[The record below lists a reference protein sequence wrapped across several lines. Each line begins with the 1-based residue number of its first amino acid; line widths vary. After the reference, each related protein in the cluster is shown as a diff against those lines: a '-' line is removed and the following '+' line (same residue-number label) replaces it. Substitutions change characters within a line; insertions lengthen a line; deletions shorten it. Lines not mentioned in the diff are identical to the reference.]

1 MGCPGFTC
9 LLARFVA
16 AQFKTLRDYA
26 RTLSVLAVSLATF
39 LPGRLASQVIP
50 QIAGQKPT
58 PAEAQRLLQ
67 TRPDL
72 VAQLRARISASG
84 LTPAQVRAR
93 LRAEGYPEN
102 LLDPYLNAGVGTD
115 SLPGSNVF
123 DAVRALGLVDSLA
136 LDTIRTQVGLAR
148 AQQVASRPRA
158 TPTPGADT
166 AAIDSA
172 AFKIFGIDLFK
183 SGTTQFEPNLAGP
196 VDATYRLGPG
206 DQLVLILTGDVEAAH
221 SLDVT
226 REGFVVIPQVGQLN
240 VANLTLGQVEDL
252 LYTRLGRVY
261 SGVRRGNDASTRFSL
276 SVARLRT
283 NQVFVLGDVAAPGNY
298 RVSSAGTALTALY
311 AASGPTENGSM
322 RAIQV
327 KRAGKVVATLDLY
340 EYLLAGN
347 SANDVRLEN
356 GDVVFVPVHGP
367 RVQVTGEVIRP
378 ATYELKPGE
387 SFGDL
392 LRSSGGFTA
401 TADRRR
407 IQIQRILPPEQRT
420 AAGRDRTVLDISSDQ
435 LVTGGSAIALQ
446 PNDVIRVFPVADHV
460 RNRVTIAGSVWAAG
474 SIGYAKGMTLSE
486 AVRRAGGLRA
496 DAYLGRVV
504 VTRIRP
510 DSSRMVLE
518 SAFRDSTGAAM
529 PDVDLREDDEIR
541 VFSVSDFRKVRYVSI
556 SGAVRKSGRY
566 PYAEGMTLRQL
577 VLAAGGLDEA
587 AYLDEAEV
595 ARLPENRGGG
605 VTALTLRVPLDSTY
619 VLDRDAN
626 ARWLNRGQDSESGLA
641 PEVQLKPYDNVL
653 ILRQP
658 EWQLERTV
666 AITGEVRFPGKY
678 ALRNKLER
686 ITDVL
691 DRAGRMTSEA
701 DADGVALYRKQNGI
715 GRIGVDLA
723 SVLKNPKAR
732 DNLVLQDGD
741 SIVIPTY
748 VGVVDVRGAV
758 NSPVAVAYV
767 PGADLSYYVSAAG
780 GLSRLADSK
789 RAYVTQPN
797 GKVESRSRKLGFT
810 NTPKPRAGAV
820 VFVPN
825 RDPNDKRDFV
835 GAMTSTAQVLASL
848 VAIVVVLRR

>member
-1 MGCPGFTC
+1 MRSTVRAAASALGS
-9 LLARFVA
+9 LL
-16 AQFKTLRDYA
+16 
-26 RTLSVLAVSLATF
+26 VLAGTLGAQ
-39 LPGRLASQVIP
+39 QVIP
-50 QIAGQKPT
+50 QVGGQKPT
-58 PAEAQRLLQ
+58 TAEAQRLLQ

-72 VAQLRARISASG
+72 VAQLQARIRASG
-84 LTPAQVRAR
+84 LTATQVRSR

-102 LLDPYLNAGVGTD
+102 LLDPYLNSGVAMSD
-115 SLPGSNVF
+115 SLPSSNVF

-136 LDTIRTQVGLAR
+136 LDTLKAQAGIAR
-148 AQQVASRPRA
+148 AQLAVRA
-158 TPTPGADT
+158 PKPPTVFGDT
-166 AAIDSA
+166 TLVDSTS
-172 AFKIFGIDLFK
+172 FRIFGLDLFA

-196 VDATYRLGPG
+196 VDATYRLGAG
-206 DQLVLILTGDVEAAH
+206 DQIVLILTGDVETAH

-226 REGFVVIPQVGQLN
+226 REGFVVIPQVGQIN

-261 SGVRRGNDASTRFSL
+261 SGVRRGNDATTRFSL

-283 NQVFVLGDVAAPGNY
+283 NQIFVLGDVTSPGNY

-322 RAIQV
+322 RGIQI

-356 GDVVFVPVHGP
+356 GDVVFVPVHGA

-387 SFGDL
+387 SFTDL
-392 LRSSGGFTA
+392 LRASGGFSA

-420 AAGRDRTVLDISSDQ
+420 EAGRDRTVLDISSDQ
-435 LVTGGSAIALQ
+435 LATGGAAIALQ

-460 RNRVTIAGSVWAAG
+460 RNRITIAGSVWAAG
-474 SIGYAKGMTLSE
+474 SIGYQKGMTLSE

-510 DSSRMVLE
+510 DSSRTVLE
-518 SAFRDSTGAAM
+518 SAFSDSMGTAM
-529 PDVDLREDDEIR
+529 PDVALREDDEIR
-541 VFSVSDFRKVRYVSI
+541 VFSMSDFRKTRYVSI
-556 SGAVRKSGRY
+556 SGAVRKGGRF

-605 VTALTLRVPLDSTY
+605 VTAMTMRVPLDSTY
-619 VLDRDAN
+619 ILDRDAN
-626 ARWLNRGQDSESGLA
+626 ARWLNRGQDNEAGLA
-641 PEVQLKPYDNVL
+641 AEVPLKPYDNVL

-666 AITGEVRFPGKY
+666 VVTGEVRFPGKY

-686 ITDVL
+686 VTDVL
-691 DRAGRMTSEA
+691 DRAGRMTGEA

-723 SVLKNPKAR
+723 AVLKNPKAR

-767 PGADLSYYVSAAG
+767 PGADLHYYVAAAG
-780 GLSRLADSK
+780 GWSRVADSK

-797 GKVESRSRKLGFT
+797 GKVESRQRKLGVAKS
-810 NTPKPRAGAV
+810 PKPRAGAV

-835 GAMTSTAQVLASL
+835 GGVTATAQVLASL
-848 VAIVVVLRR
+848 VAIVVVLKR